1 MTNTLDSPHSEEIEI
16 IITISIE
23 FLQFHIINIKII
35 FFIKII
41 MHSYLIDIFNNN
53 IFLKSV
59 IQTILLV
66 INFYYVIFP

>member
-41 MHSYLIDIFNNN
+41 MHKYLIDIFNKN
-53 IFLKSV
+53 IFLKCV
-59 IQTILLV
+59 IQTILRV
-66 INFYYVIFP
+66 INFY